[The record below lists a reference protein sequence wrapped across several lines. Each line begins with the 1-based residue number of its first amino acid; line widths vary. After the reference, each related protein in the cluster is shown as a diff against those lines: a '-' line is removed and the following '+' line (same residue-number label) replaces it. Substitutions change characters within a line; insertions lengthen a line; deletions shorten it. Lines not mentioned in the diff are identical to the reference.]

1 MKRDWSNKRR
11 KRLVNGLYTWL
22 IHLLHLV
29 LDLLPPFLRVPCW
42 RLLLGTCGPGV
53 MIDQRVYFKYPWLTR
68 LGSDVSINRGVEFYA
83 ALMVR
88 ATIEI
93 GDRVRIAPNV
103 RFHTAGHD
111 ARDPDLGDVAA
122 SIVVEADAWLGACAV
137 ILSGVHIG
145 RGAIVAAGAVVTRDV
160 PAYAI
165 VGGVP
170 AKVIG
175 TRGVAA

>member
-1 MKRDWSNKRR
+1 MKQSRFNKRQ

-22 IHLLHLV
+22 IHLLHV
-29 LDLLPPFLRVPCW
+29 ILDLLPSFVRVPVW
-42 RLLLGTCGPGV
+42 RLLLGKCGPGV

-68 LGSDVSINRGVEFYA
+68 IGADVSINRGVEFYPG
-83 ALMVR
+83 LMVR
-88 ATIEI
+88 ATIDI

-111 ARDPDLGDVAA
+111 PRDPDLKDVA
-122 SIVVEADAWLGACAV
+122 SPIVVEADVWLGASAL
-137 ILSGVHIG
+137 ILPGVRIG
-145 RGAIVAAGAVVTRDV
+145 RGAIVAAGAVVNRDV
-160 PAYAI
+160 PPSTI

-175 TRGVAA
+175 IREVAA